1 MRHMHTPSTTPSP
14 ASAATPAGQAASTT
28 APGKRLLILGAT
40 GAVGREVLRLALQ
53 HPQVQQVLAPT
64 RRPLPAHPKLHNP
77 ITDFARPE
85 EALAEGA
92 LAGGALAGGVD
103 AVVCALGTTIRLAGS
118 QAAFAAVDR
127 DLPIALGRVAL
138 RLGARSLAL
147 NSSLG
152 ASASGNFYL
161 RTKHQAEEGLR
172 QLGFASYTVVR
183 PSLIDAQRT
192 ESRPGERVG
201 LSVSRLLG
209 PLIPQRYRPVAAS
222 AIARTLLQ
230 AALDAEPGQHTIESE
245 QIGAAD

>member
-1 MRHMHTPSTTPSP
+1 MHAPSTTPSP
-14 ASAATPAGQAASTT
+14 ASAATPAGQTTTT

-64 RRPLPAHPKLHNP
+64 RRPLPAHPRLVNP

-85 EALAEGA
+85 EALLAEGVR
-92 LAGGALAGGVD
+92 AGGGVD

-127 DLPIALGRVAL
+127 DLPIALGRAAL

-201 LSVSRLLG
+201 LWVSRLLG
-209 PLIPQRYRPVAAS
+209 PLIPRRYRPVAAS

-245 QIGAAD
+245 QIGAAG

>member
-1 MRHMHTPSTTPSP
+1 MLHMHTPSTTPSP
-14 ASAATPAGQAASTT
+14 ASATTPAGQAASTT

-64 RRPLPAHPKLHNP
+64 RRPLPAHPKLVNP

-85 EALAEGA
+85 EALAEGVR
-92 LAGGALAGGVD
+92 AGGGVD

-127 DLPIALGRVAL
+127 DLPIALGRAAL

-201 LSVSRLLG
+201 LWVSRVLG
-209 PLIPQRYRPVAAS
+209 PLIPRRYRPVAAS

>member
-1 MRHMHTPSTTPSP
+1 MHTPSTTPSP
-14 ASAATPAGQAASTT
+14 ASATTPAGQAASTT

-64 RRPLPAHPKLHNP
+64 RRPLPAHPKLRNP

-92 LAGGALAGGVD
+92 QAGGVD

-127 DLPIALGRVAL
+127 DLPIALGRAAL

-183 PSLIDAQRT
+183 PSLIDAQRS

-201 LSVSRLLG
+201 LWVSRVLG
-209 PLIPQRYRPVAAS
+209 PLIPRRYRPVAAS

>member
-1 MRHMHTPSTTPSP
+1 MHTPSTTPSP

-28 APGKRLLILGAT
+28 APGTRLLILGAT

-53 HPQVQQVLAPT
+53 HPQVRQVLAPT
-64 RRPLPAHPKLHNP
+64 RRPLPAHPKLVNP

-85 EALAEGA
+85 EALAG
-92 LAGGALAGGVD
+92 LMPGGVD

-127 DLPIALGRVAL
+127 DLPIALGRAAL
-138 RLGARSLAL
+138 RLGAHSLAL

-183 PSLIDAQRT
+183 PALIAAQRT

-201 LSVSRLLG
+201 LWVSRVLG
-209 PLIPQRYRPVAAS
+209 PLIPRRYRPVAAS

-230 AALDAEPGQHTIESE
+230 AALDAQPGQHTIESE

>member
-1 MRHMHTPSTTPSP
+1 MHTPSTTPSP

-64 RRPLPAHPKLHNP
+64 RRPLPAHPRLVNP

-92 LAGGALAGGVD
+92 LAEGVRAGGGVD
-103 AVVCALGTTIRLAGS
+103 AVVCALGTTIRQAGS

-161 RTKHQAEEGLR
+161 RTKHQTEEGLR

-192 ESRPGERVG
+192 ESRPGERMG
-201 LSVSRLLG
+201 LWVSRLLG
-209 PLIPQRYRPVAAS
+209 PLIPRRYRPVAAS

-245 QIGAAD
+245 HIGAAG

>member
-1 MRHMHTPSTTPSP
+1 MTQPPL
-14 ASAATPAGQAASTT
+14 
-28 APGKRLLILGAT
+28 RLLLLGAT
-40 GAVGREVLRLALQ
+40 GAVG
-53 HPQVQQVLAPT
+53 QQVLSLALADARVGRVTAPT
-64 RRPLPAHPKLHNP
+64 RRPLPAQARLVNP
-77 ITDFARPE
+77 VVDFQNIDAHAPWWQ
-85 EALAEGA
+85 A
-92 LAGGALAGGVD
+92 D

-183 PSLIDAQRT
+183 PSLINAQRT

-201 LSVSRLLG
+201 LWVSRVLG
-209 PLIPQRYRPVAAS
+209 PLIPRRYRPVAAS
-222 AIARTLLQ
+222 AIARALLQ
-230 AALDAEPGQHTIESE
+230 AALDAQPGQHTIESE
-245 QIGAAD
+245 HIGAAG

>member
-1 MRHMHTPSTTPSP
+1 MHTPSTTPSP
-14 ASAATPAGQAASTT
+14 ASAATPAGQTASTT

-64 RRPLPAHPKLHNP
+64 RRPLPAHPRLVNP

-85 EALAEGA
+85 EALAEDA
-92 LAGGALAGGVD
+92 RAEGVD

-127 DLPIALGRVAL
+127 DLPIALGRAAL

-201 LSVSRLLG
+201 LWVSRLLG
-209 PLIPQRYRPVAAS
+209 PLIPRRYRPVAAS

-245 QIGAAD
+245 QIGAAG

>member
-1 MRHMHTPSTTPSP
+1 MHTPSTTPF

-64 RRPLPAHPKLHNP
+64 RRPLPAHPRLVNP

-85 EALAEGA
+85 EALAE
-92 LAGGALAGGVD
+92 GALAGGVD

-127 DLPIALGRVAL
+127 DLPIALGRAAL

-201 LSVSRLLG
+201 LWVSRVLG
-209 PLIPQRYRPVAAS
+209 PLIPRRYRPVAAS
-222 AIARTLLQ
+222 AIARALLQ

-245 QIGAAD
+245 QIGVAG

>member
-1 MRHMHTPSTTPSP
+1 MRHTHTPSTTPSP
-14 ASAATPAGQAASTT
+14 ASATTPAGQAASTT

-64 RRPLPAHPKLHNP
+64 RRPLPAHPKLVNP

-92 LAGGALAGGVD
+92 QAGGVD

-192 ESRPGERVG
+192 ESRPGERMG
-201 LSVSRLLG
+201 LWVSRLLG

>member
-1 MRHMHTPSTTPSP
+1 MHTPSTTPSP
-14 ASAATPAGQAASTT
+14 ASAATPAGHAATT

-64 RRPLPAHPKLHNP
+64 RRPLPAHPKLVNP

-92 LAGGALAGGVD
+92 QAEGVD
-103 AVVCALGTTIRLAGS
+103 AVVCALGTTIRQAGS

-192 ESRPGERVG
+192 ESRPGELVG
-201 LSVSRLLG
+201 LWVSRLLG
-209 PLIPQRYRPVAAS
+209 PLIPRRYRPVTAN
-222 AIARTLLQ
+222 AIASTLLQ
-230 AALDAEPGQHTIESE
+230 AALDAQPGQHTIESE
-245 QIGAAD
+245 QIGAAG

>member
-1 MRHMHTPSTTPSP
+1 MHTPSTTPSP
-14 ASAATPAGQAASTT
+14 ASAATPAGQTATT
-28 APGKRLLILGAT
+28 SPGKRLLILGAT
-40 GAVGREVLRLALQ
+40 GAVGSEVLRLALR
-53 HPQVQQVLAPT
+53 HPQVRQVLAPT
-64 RRPLPAHPKLHNP
+64 RRPLPAHPRLVNP

-92 LAGGALAGGVD
+92 QAGGVD

-201 LSVSRLLG
+201 LWVSRLLG
-209 PLIPQRYRPVAAS
+209 PLIPRRYRPVAAS

-245 QIGAAD
+245 QIGAAG

>member
-1 MRHMHTPSTTPSP
+1 MRHMHAPSTTPSP
-14 ASAATPAGQAASTT
+14 AYAATAAGQAASST

-85 EALAEGA
+85 EALAGGVR
-92 LAGGALAGGVD
+92 AGGGVD

-127 DLPIALGRVAL
+127 DLPIALGRAAL

-152 ASASGNFYL
+152 ASASASGNFYL
-161 RTKHQAEEGLR
+161 RTKFEAEEGLR

-201 LSVSRLLG
+201 LWVSRVLG
-209 PLIPQRYRPVAAS
+209 PLIPRRYRPVAAS
-222 AIARTLLQ
+222 AIARALLQ

-245 QIGAAD
+245 HIGAAG

>member
-1 MRHMHTPSTTPSP
+1 MHTPSTTPSP
-14 ASAATPAGQAASTT
+14 ASAATPAGQTITT
-28 APGKRLLILGAT
+28 TPGKRLLILGAT

-64 RRPLPAHPKLHNP
+64 RRPVPTHPKLRNP
-77 ITDFARPE
+77 ITNFARPE

-92 LAGGALAGGVD
+92 QAEGVD

-127 DLPIALGRVAL
+127 DLPIALGRAAL

-161 RTKHQAEEGLR
+161 RTKHQTEEGLR

-192 ESRPGERVG
+192 ESRPGERMG
-201 LSVSRLLG
+201 LWVSRVLG
-209 PLIPQRYRPVAAS
+209 PLIPRRYRPVAAS
-222 AIARTLLQ
+222 AIARALLQ
-230 AALDAEPGQHTIESE
+230 AALDAEPGQYTIESE
-245 QIGAAD
+245 QIGVAD

>member
-1 MRHMHTPSTTPSP
+1 MHTPSTTPSP
-14 ASAATPAGQAASTT
+14 ASAATPAGQTATT

-40 GAVGREVLRLALQ
+40 GAVGSEVLRLALR
-53 HPQVQQVLAPT
+53 HPQVRQVLAPT
-64 RRPLPAHPKLHNP
+64 RRPLPAHPRLVNP

-85 EALAEGA
+85 EALAE
-92 LAGGALAGGVD
+92 GALAGGVD

-127 DLPIALGRVAL
+127 DLPIALGRAAL

-201 LSVSRLLG
+201 LWVSRLLG
-209 PLIPQRYRPVAAS
+209 PLIPRRYRPVTAN
-222 AIARTLLQ
+222 AIASTLLQ
-230 AALDAEPGQHTIESE
+230 AALDAQPGQHTIESE
-245 QIGAAD
+245 QIGAAG

>member
-1 MRHMHTPSTTPSP
+1 MHTPSTTPSP
-14 ASAATPAGQAASTT
+14 ASATTPAGQAASTT

-64 RRPLPAHPKLHNP
+64 RRPVPAHPKLVNP

-92 LAGGALAGGVD
+92 QAGGVD

-161 RTKHQAEEGLR
+161 RTKFEAEEGLR

-201 LSVSRLLG
+201 LWVSRLLG
-209 PLIPQRYRPVAAS
+209 PLIPRRYRPVAAS

>member
-1 MRHMHTPSTTPSP
+1 MRHTHTPSTTPSP
-14 ASAATPAGQAASTT
+14 ASATTPAGQAASTT

-40 GAVGREVLRLALQ
+40 GAVGREVLRLALR
-53 HPQVQQVLAPT
+53 HPQVRQVLAPT
-64 RRPLPAHPKLHNP
+64 RRPLPAHPRLVNP

-92 LAGGALAGGVD
+92 QAGGVD

-127 DLPIALGRVAL
+127 DLPIALGRAAL

-161 RTKHQAEEGLR
+161 RTKFQAEEGLR

-201 LSVSRLLG
+201 LWVSRVLG
-209 PLIPQRYRPVAAS
+209 PLIPRRYRPVAAS

-245 QIGAAD
+245 QIGAAG

>member
-1 MRHMHTPSTTPSP
+1 MHTPSTTPS

-64 RRPLPAHPKLHNP
+64 RRPLPAHPKLVNP

-92 LAGGALAGGVD
+92 QAGGVD

-118 QAAFAAVDR
+118 QAAFAAMDR
-127 DLPIALGRVAL
+127 DLPIALGRAAL
-138 RLGARSLAL
+138 RLGAHSLAL

-192 ESRPGERVG
+192 ESRPGERMG
-201 LSVSRLLG
+201 LWVSRVLG
-209 PLIPQRYRPVAAS
+209 PLIPRRYRPVAAS

>member
-1 MRHMHTPSTTPSP
+1 MHAPSTTPSP

-64 RRPLPAHPKLHNP
+64 RRPLPAHPKLVNP

-92 LAGGALAGGVD
+92 RAEGALAGGVD

-183 PSLIDAQRT
+183 PSLIDAQRS

-201 LSVSRLLG
+201 LWVSRVLG
-209 PLIPQRYRPVAAS
+209 PLIPRRYRPVAAS
-222 AIARTLLQ
+222 AIARALLQ

-245 QIGAAD
+245 HIGAAG

>member
-14 ASAATPAGQAASTT
+14 ASAATPSGQTITT
-28 APGKRLLILGAT
+28 TPGKRLLILGAT

-92 LAGGALAGGVD
+92 LAGGGVD

-161 RTKHQAEEGLR
+161 RTDLTQNGDGL
-172 QLGFASYTVVR
+172 G
-183 PSLIDAQRT
+183 
-192 ESRPGERVG
+192 
-201 LSVSRLLG
+201 
-209 PLIPQRYRPVAAS
+209 
-222 AIARTLLQ
+222 
-230 AALDAEPGQHTIESE
+230 
-245 QIGAAD
+245 

>member
-1 MRHMHTPSTTPSP
+1 MHAPSTTPSP
-14 ASAATPAGQAASTT
+14 ASAATPAGQAATT

-64 RRPLPAHPKLHNP
+64 RRPLPAHPRLVNP

-85 EALAEGA
+85 EALLAEGVR
-92 LAGGALAGGVD
+92 AGGGVD

-201 LSVSRLLG
+201 LWVSRVLG
-209 PLIPQRYRPVAAS
+209 PLIPRRYRPVAAS
-222 AIARTLLQ
+222 AIARALLQ

-245 QIGAAD
+245 HIGAAG